1 MLQSEGKS
9 HNSALCEL
17 LQVSMVTLL
26 GKNSVDSISKEQENS
41 YKEDCFKKIECHHF
55 GLIQITLSKTKL
67 AICSRCRR
75 YTSSDGNICFS
86 CLKVCSL

>member
-1 MLQSEGKS
+1 MLQLKEKA

-26 GKNSVDSISKEQENS
+26 STNNVDSISKEDS
-41 YKEDCFKKIECHHF
+41 SSKDDDLKKIEFHHF

-67 AICSRCRR
+67 TICPRCRR
-75 YTSSDGNICFS
+75 YTSSDGNLCFS